1 MRTKYENG
9 KKMVKVDFEK
19 LHVLVIDDETFLQ
32 NLIDFTL
39 RAIGVGIVT
48 TAGNGTEGLISL
60 ESSNRPIDLVICDLS
75 MPEMDGLEFVK
86 TVRGR
91 ADAPYARVPI
101 LILTAHSD
109 EDIVHDAAKLGIN
122 GYLVKP
128 VSPAALET
136 RLRSALATPIIDIG
150 IDC

>member
-1 MRTKYENG
+1 
-9 KKMVKVDFEK
+9 
-19 LHVLVIDDETFLQ
+19 
-32 NLIDFTL
+32 
-39 RAIGVGIVT
+39 
-48 TAGNGTEGLISL
+48 
-60 ESSNRPIDLVICDLS
+60 

-122 GYLVKP
+122 GYLV
-128 VSPAALET
+128 VESQ
-136 RLRSALATPIIDIG
+136 
-150 IDC
+150 